1 MTNPSP
7 QQAWAAVR
15 QPRWRAFVFPLAL
28 VAGFAAATNVAH
40 AQTFSVIHA
49 FDQHSEGAAPY
60 APLVQ
65 DAAGNL
71 YGTTFDGGASGDTGC
86 ANDCGVA
93 YALDSTGQETVL
105 YTFARTSGGKSE
117 GGLIRDSKGNLY
129 GTTLIGGNS
138 KCGDGAGCGTVF
150 KLDTAG
156 TLTVLHAFQGPDGRR
171 PVAALLRDTAGNL
184 YGTTWEGGAVNR
196 GTVFKID
203 TTGKETV
210 LHSFRAKDG
219 AWPLSGLIAD
229 AQGNLYG
236 TTELGGD
243 LTGGCGTLGCGVV
256 YKIDRSGHETVLY
269 SFTGGTDGSESSGN
283 LVRDAAGNLYGTTGL
298 GGDLGCN
305 APWGCGVVFKIDSA
319 GHETVLHSFEQQPSD
334 GWNPIAG
341 LVRDP
346 AGNLY
351 GTTYRGGAYGWGT
364 VFELDTT
371 GKETLLHSFT
381 GGPDGAAPY
390 AGLYRDSSNNLY
402 GTAVG
407 GGSIGCL
414 GGGCGVVFKVTP

>member
-1 MTNPSP
+1 MTNPSQP
-7 QQAWAAVR
+7 GNRASIGRPAWKS
-15 QPRWRAFVFPLAL
+15 VFLAL
-28 VAGFAAATNVAH
+28 TLVFGCSAATNRAH
-40 AQTFSVIHA
+40 AQTFTVIHTFA
-49 FDQHSEGAAPY
+49 SHSEGAAPY

-71 YGTTFDGGASGDTGC
+71 YGTTFDGGASGNTGC

-93 YALDSTGQETVL
+93 YVLDSTGQETVL

-117 GGLIRDSKGNLY
+117 GALIRDSEGNLY
-129 GTTLIGGNS
+129 GTTLMGGNS
-138 KCGDGAGCGTVF
+138 KCNDGAGCGTVF
-150 KLDTAG
+150 KLNPAG
-156 TLTVLHAFQGPDGRR
+156 TLTVLHAFEGPDGAS
-171 PVAALLRDTAGNL
+171 PLAGLLRDTSGNL

-243 LTGGCGTLGCGVV
+243 TNGGCGTLGCGVV
-256 YKIDRSGHETVLY
+256 YKIDRSGNETVLY
-269 SFTGGTDGSESSGN
+269 SFTGGTDGSQSAGT

-298 GGDLGCN
+298 GGDLSCN
-305 APWGCGVVFKIDSA
+305 APYGCGVIFKVDSS
-319 GHETVLHSFEQQPSD
+319 GHETVLYSFHGQPSD

-351 GTTYRGGAYGWGT
+351 GTTYRGGTYGWGT
-364 VFELDTT
+364 VFEFDTT

-381 GGPDGAAPY
+381 AGSDGSAPY
-390 AGLYRDSSNNLY
+390 AGLMRDSSNNLY

-407 GGSIGCL
+407 GGQGH
-414 GGGCGVVFKVTP
+414 GVVFKLTP

>member
-1 MTNPSP
+1 MTKHSQDRNGTSGSW
-7 QQAWAAVR
+7 QRSSRACLVFVAVMGC
-15 QPRWRAFVFPLAL
+15 VSLATP
-28 VAGFAAATNVAH
+28 AR
-40 AQTFSVIHA
+40 AQTFSVIHSFA
-49 FDQHSEGAAPY
+49 QHSEGAAPY
-60 APLVQ
+60 APVVQ

-71 YGTTFDGGASGDTGC
+71 YGTTFDGGASGNTGC

-105 YTFARTSGGKSE
+105 YTFDRTSGGKSE

-129 GTTLIGGNS
+129 GTTDIGGNP
-138 KCGDGAGCGTVF
+138 KCNDGAGCGTVF
-150 KLDTAG
+150 KLDAAG

-171 PVAALLRDTAGNL
+171 PLAGLLRDTAGNL

-203 TTGKETV
+203 TTGNATV

-243 LTGGCGTLGCGVV
+243 LTGGCGTFGCGVV
-256 YKIDRSGHETVLY
+256 YKVDRNGHETVLY
-269 SFTGGTDGSESSGN
+269 RFTGGADGSESAGN
-283 LVRDAAGNLYGTTGL
+283 LVRDTAGNLYGTTGL

-305 APWGCGVVFKIDSA
+305 APWGCGVVFKIDGA

-351 GTTYRGGAYGWGT
+351 GTTYRGGTYGWGT
-364 VFELDTT
+364 VFKLDTT

-390 AGLYRDSSNNLY
+390 AGLYRDSANNLY